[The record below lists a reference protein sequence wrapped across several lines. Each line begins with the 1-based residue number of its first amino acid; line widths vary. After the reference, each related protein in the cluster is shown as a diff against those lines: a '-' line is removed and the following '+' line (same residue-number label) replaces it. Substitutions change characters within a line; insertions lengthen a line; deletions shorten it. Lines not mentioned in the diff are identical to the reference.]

1 MQGFD
6 IRQLGELNELEMLV
20 YQYVLEHTRTVPY
33 MRIRELAAEARV
45 STTTVLHFCKKMG
58 CEGYA
63 QFKAK
68 LKEQLGAQATGYLP
82 EERDELHHFFEQVA
96 APEYQ
101 ERLDEAAAC
110 IAKAERV
117 VLVGIG
123 NSGCIAEY
131 GARYFSNMGK
141 FALSV
146 SDPFYPVTMNST
158 LPMAAVLL
166 SVSGETEQVLR
177 LAQDLKQR
185 GCSLVAL
192 TRTETSALA
201 RAADLVLPYSI
212 RMHRQGQAKVD
223 FTSQLPA
230 VYLLEEI
237 SRRVY
242 NRLLE

>member
-1 MQGFD
+1 MQLFD
-6 IRQLGELNELEMLV
+6 VHQLSELNELEMLV
-20 YQYVLEHTRTVPY
+20 YQYVLEHIRTVPY

-63 QFKAK
+63 QFKAM
-68 LKEQLGAQATGYLP
+68 LKVRLGAEATGRLP
-82 EERDELHHFFEQVA
+82 EDRGELRRFFEQA
-96 APEYQ
+96 DTPEYQ
-101 ERLDEAAAC
+101 ERLDEAAAR

-131 GARYFSNMGK
+131 GARSFSNMGK

-146 SDPFYPVTMNST
+146 SDPFYPITMNST
-158 LPMAAVLL
+158 MPMAAVLL

-177 LAQDLKQR
+177 LAQELKQR
-185 GCSLVAL
+185 GCGLIAL
-192 TRTETSALA
+192 TRVETSSLG
-201 RAADLVLPYSI
+201 RLADLVLPYPI
-212 RMHRQGQAKVD
+212 TMHRQGQARVD

-237 SRRVY
+237 SHRVY